1 MILQKEAF
9 NIIDL
14 ETLAT
19 IIVVC
24 LIIIDHLLT
33 EVDHVAEDIPGLEA
47 TVSGTPEDT
56 QGAIL
61 EEGDVQGAIQEERG
75 VTQEIEG
82 GQGHT
87 QEIEEEI
94 QGLP

>member
-1 MILQKEAF
+1 M
-9 NIIDL
+9 
-14 ETLAT
+14 AT

-33 EVDHVAEDIPGLEA
+33 EADRVVEDIPGREA
-47 TVSGTPEDT
+47 TVGETLEDT

-61 EEGDVQGAIQEERG
+61 EEGDVQGAIQGERG
-75 VTQEIEG
+75 VTQEIEE

-87 QEIEEEI
+87 LEIEEEI